1 MKNLLVK
8 ILFVVVGLVIGSC
21 SQSEIEE
28 QVLKPSVEQVQME
41 ELIQYVEDLKPYVP
55 APLDV
60 HTRGFWSSFRSWFK
74 NLGKADAGGY
84 RWGRD
89 NGMNFWRGLR
99 VSLTTS
105 LVTAINGGM
114 LELPGRCI
122 LTLQGN
128 IKSWVIVI
136 IGLSMNFVGRIQPLD
151 MAVISV
157 ILLCHR

>member
-41 ELIQYVEDLKPYVP
+41 ELIQYVEDIKPYVP

-105 LVTAINGGM
+105 LYPICLSFV
-114 LELPGRCI
+114 
-122 LTLQGN
+122 
-128 IKSWVIVI
+128 SI
-136 IGLSMNFVGRIQPLD
+136 IDDKAESL
-151 MAVISV
+151 
-157 ILLCHR
+157 ILLLRVGFSRQSS

>member
-1 MKNLLVK
+1 
-8 ILFVVVGLVIGSC
+8 
-21 SQSEIEE
+21 
-28 QVLKPSVEQVQME
+28 ME
-41 ELIQYVEDLKPYVP
+41 ELIQYVEDIKPYVP

-74 NLGKADAGGY
+74 NLGKADAGGYRWGRDDAGGY

-114 LELPGRCI
+114 LELPGR
-122 LTLQGN
+122 
-128 IKSWVIVI
+128 
-136 IGLSMNFVGRIQPLD
+136 
-151 MAVISV
+151 
-157 ILLCHR
+157 

>member
-41 ELIQYVEDLKPYVP
+41 ELIQYVEDIKPYVP

-105 LVTAINGGM
+105 LVTAINGGDARTSWKINDEWKVYSNSSRQHKELGNSHNRPEFGIN
-114 LELPGRCI
+114 LE
-122 LTLQGN
+122 
-128 IKSWVIVI
+128 
-136 IGLSMNFVGRIQPLD
+136 
-151 MAVISV
+151 
-157 ILLCHR
+157 